1 VHVSLRHAQST
12 PEPVHV
18 SARHGFFLRMRGTQM
33 RTLLFPA
40 VIASLNLQNI
50 QEGSYAT
57 VTFRRHKLH

>member
-1 VHVSLRHAQST
+1 MHVSLRHAQST
-12 PEPVHV
+12 PDPG
-18 SARHGFFLRMRGTQM
+18 AREREARLLPAHAGTQM
-33 RTLLFPA
+33 RTLLFLA